1 MLLRF
6 KDDKDGGSIEG
17 EVDLSRSRFN
27 PLESWI
33 QAGEVLKS
41 TNPRLNSGHPSRPSP
56 PDQGIPTRLPEVP
69 YTPPVS
75 TPVTP
80 PVTNGW
86 LSVGGGIRNPNIGAP
101 YEPHPPTLP
110 SAGQGYTP
118 IEFPPVG
125 VPQGMPP
132 GQPSPD
138 PTAGGPPN
146 EFGMYPPPTTA
157 YGPTP
162 LSGGL
167 QEPWGPYAPP
177 GYPSNAPY
185 GDPYSTPTPLPNT
198 GPPGLSAPTAA
209 EGQDAMV
216 SDVQSDWNATL
227 QQAEVPPAKQAQQD
241 ATIKTSAQ
249 QNNGS
254 STVGGSPASD
264 DPAMQRQW
272 GELAYDP
279 TKRKEEYTKRMNT
292 IFMQAM
298 LLDVAARTMGVPSR
312 AGAFMEHSMKV
323 LEGEM
328 KFDDQQRL
336 YEITQGVFYPNGTY
350 DPPRTQRE
358 GFERAMALG
367 ATAEEA
373 AAISGYMPE
382 DADIGWDTYYQ
393 ANPDGTVQTIYV
405 PKGQAPPQGATDAS
419 GIATHNAGINNPD
432 AASVPTAMEIEAQV
446 NSWMSE
452 ADSLEAAGDKA
463 GADALRQ
470 RAENLLALGGGKSK
484 TNEYSYAQA
493 NSTFNSLYGGMMRE
507 TGMGRNKDNTMRDA
521 NGNYIPWG
529 VFRQRWLTSWD
540 VPVTGKDGVVRS
552 EPGWLQISAS
562 SKVQELPSTERIA
575 SPSDIMKLR
584 EAVADGNEQAIPDFI
599 EYFGADQLP
608 DEFRSEGGGW

>member
-69 YTPPVS
+69 YTPPQS
-75 TPVTP
+75 TPPQT
-80 PVTNGW
+80 
-86 LSVGGGIRNPNIGAP
+86 
-101 YEPHPPTLP
+101 
-110 SAGQGYTP
+110 
-118 IEFPPVG
+118 FG
-125 VPQGMPP
+125 VPEVPNFHQVGDMGSGGRPVP
-132 GQPSPD
+132 VNALMEDGTPNLRNEPRLPLGGTVPWKEGEPLWD
-138 PTAGGPPN
+138 FTGPPPN
-146 EFGMYPPPTTA
+146 AFEGYPPPTTA
-157 YGPTP
+157 YGSPP
-162 LSGGL
+162 LSGGI
-167 QEPWGPYAPP
+167 QEPTANFPPP
-177 GYPSNAPY
+177 GYPSDIPTAP
-185 GDPYSTPTPLPNT
+185 PYSTPTPPPNT
-198 GPPGLSAPTAA
+198 GPPGMQAMPTAA
-209 EGQDAMV
+209 EGQDAQV
-216 SDVQSDWNATL
+216 SAVEHDWNATME
-227 QQAEVPPAKQAQQD
+227 QAQVPPAQQAQQN
-241 ATIKTSAQ
+241 AVIGTSAQ

-272 GELAYDP
+272 GALAYDP

-336 YEITQGVFYPNGTY
+336 YEITQGVFYPNGAY

-358 GFERAMALG
+358 GFERAMRLG

-373 AAISGYMPE
+373 AAISGYMP
-382 DADIGWDTYYQ
+382 DDQTGFDTYYK
-393 ANPDGTVQTIYV
+393 ANPDGSVQTIYV
-405 PKGQAPPQGATDAS
+405 PKGQAPPEGATDAS
-419 GIATHNAGINNPD
+419 GIATHNADINNPD
-432 AASVPTAMEIEAQV
+432 ASDVPTAMEIETQV

-470 RAENLLALGGGKSK
+470 RADNLLALGGGKSK

-521 NGNYIPWG
+521 NGNFIPWG
-529 VFRQRWLTSWD
+529 VYRQKWLTSWD
-540 VPVTGKDGVVRS
+540 IDVTGKDGVVRK
-552 EPGWLQISAS
+552 EPGWLQISAG

-575 SPSDIMKLR
+575 QPSDIAKLR
-584 EAVADGNEQAIPDFI
+584 EAIADGNEQAIPDFI

-608 DEFRSEGGGW
+608 DEFKAEGAGGGW